1 MSAVVTNP
9 SEALIETSLTG
20 QRLLDNPLLNK
31 GSAFSRDERR
41 DFGLLGLLP
50 LHSSTLEEQLA
61 RTYENYQRKETD
73 LERYVFLTAL
83 QDRNE
88 TLLYRLLLEHISEM
102 TPIIYT
108 PARLK
113 SMMRARQ
120 LLYGARE
127 IGVALRPHLLTR
139 TRFYLKDAS
148 RDRWSACQIRR
159 WSTSHQVVAR
169 LVSVSSK
176 AKHISDA

>member
-61 RTYENYQRKETD
+61 RTYENY
-73 LERYVFLTAL
+73 
-83 QDRNE
+83 
-88 TLLYRLLLEHISEM
+88 
-102 TPIIYT
+102 
-108 PARLK
+108 
-113 SMMRARQ
+113 
-120 LLYGARE
+120 
-127 IGVALRPHLLTR
+127 
-139 TRFYLKDAS
+139 
-148 RDRWSACQIRR
+148 
-159 WSTSHQVVAR
+159 
-169 LVSVSSK
+169 
-176 AKHISDA
+176 